1 MPRNDKHRSLQ
12 KQDVVA
18 NHVPQNFIP
27 GLTKPRLSIHPD
39 DDVTPTTDR
48 KVSSVCYQ
56 GVKVKMVENPKLS
69 EKLLLRAGIVA
80 LSFPAPSKH
89 INCEQVKKAS
99 LRSCHSFDE
108 YDNNNHIP
116 LERRSTIACAN
127 QINTEHSQHSPVK
140 NLLTRQRSVTADPV
154 ANNSLSPEDTGVE
167 YRLNNL
173 SNENSSSL
181 PELNHLPDEDG
192 SISIQIPITE
202 KRRSRS
208 FSSGLNYPPE
218 VITQNVKRKLSR
230 VIIKKSEEEK
240 QKLKQEREMLDALQG
255 ALRSKLPK
263 TFRATA
269 SMGLFDP
276 TCFNDSKQKHSVQQK
291 PKLRHGSLPAIFKHV
306 YRKYDYVVSEDEES
320 PTDTNPKIGF
330 LKRITNSP
338 ILSRKTIS
346 SDESGVPRSPVIEI
360 KPSLF
365 KRAKAYSTKN
375 GTECLQNR
383 NSNSS
388 DDSGIIIR
396 SIEEDNKKEL
406 SQGDVTIDR
415 VKGTEKESVDEE
427 ACTQANTSLRNKITE
442 TEQQTN
448 GPHQQ
453 DIITIDTQVMRLPRN
468 GVTTENNGQTETF
481 LDANIVSSKTCAKKT
496 LEKGRKT
503 EGLLK
508 TQLGIGN
515 KNNQE
520 PPINDSEVYCNGI
533 KIPNVNSLKTSN
545 LQDGKVGT
553 LRDNSDD
560 VENMSEINIP
570 KNNTDKNDEQVEQ
583 IVLREDQ
590 DTHHYTEKHDKHYK
604 MRPKLPVFSTTVAQD
619 TTPGVNKGN
628 VMKSAER
635 ERIALSKQSSEDL
648 KERHLKEIDEM
659 FNMHEQ
665 VHDKPVFYSF
675 PLGLK
680 DSNV

>member
-1 MPRNDKHRSLQ
+1 MPRNDKYRK
-12 KQDVVA
+12 KQDVAA

-39 DDVTPTTDR
+39 DDVTPATNQ

-56 GVKVKMVENPKLS
+56 GVKVRMFENPKLS
-69 EKLLLRAGIVA
+69 EKLLMRAGIVA
-80 LSFPAPSKH
+80 LGFPAPSKH

-127 QINTEHSQHSPVK
+127 QTSTEHSQYSPVK

-154 ANNSLSPEDTGVE
+154 ANNSLPHEDTGVE
-167 YRLNNL
+167 YSLNNL
-173 SNENSSSL
+173 SNEISSSL
-181 PELNHLPDEDG
+181 PELNYLPEEDG
-192 SISIQIPITE
+192 SIGIQIPTTE

-230 VIIKKSEEEK
+230 IIIKKSEEEEK

-276 TCFNDSKQKHSVQQK
+276 TCFYDSKQKHSVQQK

-320 PTDTNPKIGF
+320 PTDANPKRGF

-338 ILSRKTIS
+338 ILSRKTVS
-346 SDESGVPRSPVIEI
+346 SDESGFPRSPVIEI

-388 DDSGIIIR
+388 DDSGILIR

-406 SQGDVTIDR
+406 SQADVTMDCA
-415 VKGTEKESVDEE
+415 KETQKESVDEE
-427 ACTQANTSLRNKITE
+427 VCTQANTPLRYKITE

-453 DIITIDTQVMRLPRN
+453 NIVAIDTQVLRLPRHD
-468 GVTTENNGQTETF
+468 VTTENNGQTETF

-496 LEKGRKT
+496 LEKGGKT

-520 PPINDSEVYCNGI
+520 PPLNDSEVYFNGI
-533 KIPNVNSLKTSN
+533 KILNVNSLKTS
-545 LQDGKVGT
+545 KVGT
-553 LRDNSDD
+553 LPDNSDD
-560 VENMSEINIP
+560 VENMSEISIQ

-590 DTHHYTEKHDKHYK
+590 DTHLHVEKHDKHYK
-604 MRPKLPVFSTTVAQD
+604 MRPKLPVFSTALAQD

-628 VMKSAER
+628 FMKSAER

-665 VHDKPVFYSF
+665 IHDKPVFYSF